1 MILFL
6 YQNNFTAA
14 CIVILENE
22 GKLSIKDD
30 VRKDIP
36 EMTEFKKG
44 KITIRHLLH
53 HTSGLRD
60 YLTLILFSG
69 RSFDD
74 YFTEKMGLDILK
86 RQKELNFTPETEY
99 MYSNSGYL
107 ALAIIV
113 KRISGE
119 SIGAFAQKNLFDPF
133 GMENTFIYEDGTKVV
148 KNRAIGY
155 RKEGAE
161 FKREHHFDF
170 VGGGDGQVC
179 STVEDFFKWSENF
192 KSNKLG
198 DSTFLS
204 KMLKKGKLSNGDT
217 IPYALGLFHGNYK
230 NLKTIIHGGAWGGF
244 RVYYVQFPSEDLS
257 IAIMSNFGTVNTE
270 RKVMQIAEL
279 ILNDKLI
286 AIDEKKKSNS
296 NAQSEQIV
304 TTKFLKTQL
313 TGNYEIQAGAAFELT
328 IKNDSLNVL
337 QTWNN
342 ISYNIIN
349 TTGNTYELPDDNSI
363 QFVFSKLKN
372 NFTQKISVFEDDNK
386 TTFKRKI
393 NIAKINLQDYTGN
406 YYSEELDVAYSIFTR
421 PEFEIAQ
428 IVIEPFVAGDE
439 EKRIIE
445 ALVTMRKDVLENG
458 SSFYLKSNF
467 TFTRP

>member
-1 MILFL
+1 
-6 YQNNFTAA
+6 
-14 CIVILENE
+14 
-22 GKLSIKDD
+22 
-30 VRKDIP
+30 
-36 EMTEFKKG
+36 
-44 KITIRHLLH
+44 
-53 HTSGLRD
+53 
-60 YLTLILFSG
+60 
-69 RSFDD
+69 
-74 YFTEKMGLDILK
+74 
-86 RQKELNFTPETEY
+86 
-99 MYSNSGYL
+99 
-107 ALAIIV
+107 
-113 KRISGE
+113 
-119 SIGAFAQKNLFDPF
+119 
-133 GMENTFIYEDGTKVV
+133 MENTFIYEDGTKVV

-421 PEFEIAQ
+421 PKFEIAQ
-428 IVIEPFVAGDE
+428 IVIEPLVAADE
-439 EKRIIE
+439 EKRIIKVLE
-445 ALVTMRKDVLENG
+445 TMRNDVLENG